1 MEINNYVHADDIVG
15 RECKNV
21 AYSTD
26 EEKRN
31 DYVLI
36 KEVIHTKDGRLVP
49 RLIHRENV
57 QRPFY
62 VTRKEFRNHKEKKE
76 YELRERCQEF
86 KSTDVM
92 LSQSIQMALGYSFP
106 NPKQSLKRVCSDPNV
121 YWADLPVTTYIK
133 EKYQSKYPKAQSL
146 NTLCIFDVETD
157 EDHGTHEINVASIVC
172 GDEIHLAVTSEYMA
186 KIVGGADTIV
196 KKCQELLSKITFTKD
211 KNWKKLPKGQ
221 TRTENLIKDY
231 KLFVHER
238 PTPGTCIEALFHEV
252 HRMLPDLLV
261 AWNIDF
267 DLTKIIEA
275 LKKENIPLEDVFCH
289 PDVPQK
295 YRNVWYK
302 RDQASKKT
310 ESKTLTKSPADQW
323 HVLYCQA
330 SFYAVDAMCLFKKI
344 RTHEGN
350 RPNYKLGSILESE
363 IGVTKLNIPGLDYE
377 DRLSWHV
384 DAQRHFPA
392 EYCAYN
398 IMDNLL
404 ILLLDQ
410 KNNDLASALSILA
423 GVSMYDIFPSLPKRI
438 CNAFTYFLAAQ
449 GLVIGSVGA
458 AIKNDFDE
466 EVIGTDG
473 WIVTLAAHMNA
484 ENGLNVLAEVPE
496 MTTAFRGQTADAD
509 LTQAYPSCTNMAN
522 QSRETTIFEL
532 ISIDGVDESIRRRAG
547 INLTAGRVNAME
559 IANDLF
565 LLPDKDI
572 VLEKFLSH
580 MRLKAEA
587 SNADTFESVIGD
599 FDKVA

>member
-1 MEINNYVHADDIVG
+1 METNNYVHPDDIIG

-26 EEKRN
+26 AEKRN
-31 DYVLI
+31 DFVLI

-49 RLIHRENV
+49 RLIFRENV

-62 VTRKEFRNHKEKKE
+62 ITRKEFRNHKEKKE
-76 YELRERCQEF
+76 YELRERTQEF

-133 EKYQSKYPKAQSL
+133 EKYMTKYPKAQSL

-157 EDHGTHEINVASIVC
+157 EDNGTHEINVASIVC
-172 GDEIHLAVTSEYMA
+172 GKEIHLAVTSEYMS

-196 KKCQELLSKITFTKD
+196 NKCHSLLSKVSFTKD
-211 KNWKKLPKGQ
+211 AEWKKLPKGEE
-221 TRTENLIKDY
+221 RIVDLISDY
-231 KLFVHER
+231 EIFVHER
-238 PTPGTCIEALFHEV
+238 PTPGACIEALFHHI

-267 DLTKIIEA
+267 DLTKILAA
-275 LKKENIPLEDVFCH
+275 LKKDGIAPEDVFCH
-289 PDVPQK
+289 PDVPEK

-302 RDQASKKT
+302 KDEPSKKT

-350 RPNYKLGSILESE
+350 RPNYKLGNTLETE
-363 IGVTKLNIPGLDYE
+363 IGVNKLDIPGLPYE
-377 DRLSWHV
+377 DNLNWHV
-384 DAQRHFPA
+384 KAQRFFPA

-410 KNNDLASALSILA
+410 KNNDLASALTILA

-438 CNAFTYFLAAQ
+438 CNAFTYFLASQ

-458 AIKNDFDE
+458 SIKNNFDE

-484 ENGLNVLAEVPE
+484 ENGLNVIQEVPE
-496 MTTAFRGQTADAD
+496 ITTAFRGQAADAD

-522 QSRETTIFEL
+522 QSRETTIIEL
-532 ISIDGVDESIRRRAG
+532 ISVEGVDESIRRRAG

-559 IANDLF
+559 IANDMF

-572 VLEKFLSH
+572 VLEKFLVR
-580 MRLKAEA
+580 MRAKAESA
-587 SNADTFESVIGD
+587 NCDTFEAAMSD
-599 FDKVA
+599 DKAA